1 LFYANAHRAQR
12 YSRCCLGVGNPLL
25 NKRHLLALW
34 LTHRPGTSAGDIG
47 RTNCPNDTAIR
58 KILRAGAEFATAYPA
73 NAQLA
78 LPRSTGQVQAKEAVT
93 SNSVGCRSQQGVA
106 ASVKP
111 VSLANAMKAK
121 RRAAIRRRLEHAW
134 FLAVVLYA
142 LIRIFLADK
151 FLAKYGLPI
160 KPFALVEVVSSMVY
174 ALASARFVG
183 ALVDN
188 HNRKAGF
195 FGLCTLV
202 GFGAPDV
209 FVIVASDHIPR
220 SIYVVLALIVLGT
233 AVYTIR
239 ELRVKMR
246 KARVQKQ
253 SVPGAEPA
261 EPQ

>member
-1 LFYANAHRAQR
+1 LAIWLPLGRPHRAERIGPDKVAER
-12 YSRCCLGVGNPLL
+12 YGSSGIPPGAPKLDRLILPTP
-25 NKRHLLALW
+25 ASLW
-34 LTHRPGTSAGDIG
+34 PG
-47 RTNCPNDTAIR
+47 
-58 KILRAGAEFATAYPA
+58 ATEP
-73 NAQLA
+73 
-78 LPRSTGQVQAKEAVT
+78 VQAKEAVT
-93 SNSVGCRSQQGVA
+93 SNSVGCRSQQGVD